1 LCGGTLVFD
10 GRGNVLSWI
19 RKPGTGQQ
27 ETDQRRRRRYCDEE
41 RAKGEQRRKE
51 MVEYIKGRVAEG
63 YVGLVE
69 RDRPEEIDAR
79 PPVAA
84 SRREDGTVRL
94 EVTPH
99 LRHWTGE

>member
-1 LCGGTLVFD
+1 
-10 GRGNVLSWI
+10 
-19 RKPGTGQQ
+19 
-27 ETDQRRRRRYCDEE
+27 
-41 RAKGEQRRKE
+41 
-51 MVEYIKGRVAEG
+51 MVEYTKGRVQEG

-79 PPVAA
+79 PPVVA